1 MSLTEDQKLNF
12 VKLVFCDRIMEV
24 QTLAEMKT
32 LVKNI
37 SPAGVK
43 SFLLAKLEKIRLEKE
58 ANAATEM
65 TLEADLG
72 LLKEEID
79 SL

>member
-24 QTLAEMKT
+24 QTLVEMKT

-65 TLEADLG
+65 TLEADLS
-72 LLKEEID
+72 LLKEELN

>member
-1 MSLTEDQKLNF
+1 
-12 VKLVFCDRIMEV
+12 MEV